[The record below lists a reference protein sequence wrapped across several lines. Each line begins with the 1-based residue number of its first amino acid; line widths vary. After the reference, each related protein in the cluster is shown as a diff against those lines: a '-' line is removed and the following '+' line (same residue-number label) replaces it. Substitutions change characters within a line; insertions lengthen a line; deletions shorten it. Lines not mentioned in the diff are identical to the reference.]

1 MTTNSRRVS
10 PVCVLCRLRLLPA
23 RVGFSRK
30 ADADI
35 VQELYLKELQNF
47 EAPKKSADAHKGAV
61 REFKQPAAPKQP
73 ASANASEITSQLDAF
88 QGYEPDAV
96 PEAARGEE
104 EVAETQDVNAY
115 LAELQA
121 DPKLEAH
128 H

>member
-1 MTTNSRRVS
+1 M
-10 PVCVLCRLRLLPA
+10 CVLCRLRLLPA
-23 RVGFSRK
+23 RVGFYFPS

-61 REFKQPAAPKQP
+61 REFQQPATPKQP
-73 ASANASEITSQLDAF
+73 ASATASEITSQLDAF

-104 EVAETQDVNAY
+104 EVAETQEVNAY